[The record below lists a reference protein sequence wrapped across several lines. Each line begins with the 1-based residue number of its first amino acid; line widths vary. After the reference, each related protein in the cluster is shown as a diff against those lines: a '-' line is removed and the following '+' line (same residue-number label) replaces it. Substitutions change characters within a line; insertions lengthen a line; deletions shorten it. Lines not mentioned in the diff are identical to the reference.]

1 MTVTVTKKGGPDDE
15 VGMALGVQNTAM
27 VSATFVKKTPL
38 KKAERELLDSNALTI
53 VDQFNEADFDP
64 AKNPKAAVIAPPF
77 DMIFLGR
84 LIQNNNALGQ
94 CIAAMEV
101 NIDGT
106 GYEVELADDTAE
118 TDEEDETGEGIKDFF
133 DEVFPGES
141 FITLRRRLR
150 VDLESVGNAYIEVLR
165 SVKGDITFLK
175 CLPAASVRI
184 IRLDDPVPVTR
195 EVERFGEVDTI
206 TMMMR
211 ERRFV
216 QKFGSRLV
224 YFKEFGSSRDLDKL
238 TGLWAE
244 EGVTLPALQKGTE
257 LIHLTTNTLFGTPYG
272 IPRWIPQV
280 PSVLGS
286 RKAEELNLDFFNAGG
301 LPPALIMIQGGSM
314 VEEVRKQLQSY
325 LTGKG
330 NSKHRAAI
338 IETFS
343 TSGSLDS
350 ASGGVRVTVERFGSE
365 RQNDSMFENYDAKCE
380 KRVRA
385 SFRLPPLFV
394 GRAEEYNFAT
404 AFASYAVAEAQ
415 VFQPERTEFDEM
427 INVTIMKEIAPDYI
441 FRSLPLNIKDVTNQ
455 LKGLDMVKEQV
466 DGSMLVTAVNEIVD
480 TNLKPKEGVDDPEP
494 TDPNQVVVP
503 GGATAPRAGAPIPSG
518 LPAAPISAP
527 VTMQQKM
534 DAEMLLELAS
544 DWAAY
549 SAGDLELEQESVD
562 VISDIVKQLDASQ
575 RGLFDSYVTM
585 RMMSGFDYD
594 REGITELCSHATEI
608 LNKAS
613 HPRTG
618 RCPPGQHRS
627 NGRCVP
633 NKTATEKAEHGF
645 IADAF
650 PLVKVGDLTG
660 IAGNAEGGDSHT
672 HVCEEGGMTSEDGD
686 NPHRHTWESDWLIT
700 GITNEHSHSLAMP

>member
-1 MTVTVTKKGGPDDE
+1 MTVTVNKKGGPDDE
-15 VGMALGVQNTAM
+15 VGMAVGVQNTAM

-53 VDQFNEADFDP
+53 VDQFNENDFDP
-64 AKNPKAAVIAPPF
+64 DKNPKAAVIAPPF

-106 GYEVELADDTAE
+106 GYVIELKDEEKE
-118 TDEEDETGEGIKDFF
+118 TSEEDEVGEGIKDFF

-175 CLPAASVRI
+175 CLPASSVRI
-184 IRLDDPVPVTR
+184 LRLDEPVPVTR
-195 EVERFGEVDTI
+195 EVERFGEVDQI

-224 YFKEFGSSRDLDKL
+224 YFKEFGSSRDLDKK
-238 TGLWAE
+238 TGLWADE
-244 EGVTLPALQKGTE
+244 DQTLPALMKGTE

-350 ASGGVRVTVERFGSE
+350 ASGGVRVSVERFGSE

-380 KRVRA
+380 QRVRA

-394 GRAEEYNFAT
+394 GKAADYNFAT

-441 FRSLPLNIKDVTNQ
+441 LRSLPLNIKDVTNQ
-455 LKGLDMVKEQV
+455 LKGLDMVSDKL

-480 TNLKPKEGVDDPEP
+480 TNLKPREGVDDEP
-494 TDPNQVVVP
+494 ATQPTTNVVVS
-503 GGATAPRAGAPIPSG
+503 GGATAPRAAAPVPTG
-518 LPAAPISAP
+518 LPAPLPAAPI
-527 VTMQQKM
+527 TMQQKM

-585 RMMSGFDYD
+585 RMMSGFDHD

-608 LNKAS
+608 LNK
-613 HPRTG
+613 T
-618 RCPPGQHRS
+618 QHLS
-627 NGRCVP
+627 
-633 NKTATEKAEHGF
+633 
-645 IADAF
+645 
-650 PLVKVGDLTG
+650 LVKVGDLTG
-660 IAGNAEGGDSHT
+660 TGGNAEEGKEHT
-672 HVCEEGGMTSEDGD
+672 HVCEEGGMTTETNG
-686 NPHRHTWESDWLIT
+686 HRHTWEPDGLIT
-700 GITNEHSHSLAMP
+700 GITNEHSHSIAMP